1 MGEERQHLL
10 IWGDW
15 CIQILLAILSR
26 YLLLAERFTAW
37 GSTLAGSSRH
47 CPVWATTGSCR
58 PAAPTPCRG
67 PGARR
72 HAHLEHLVLQ
82 LDLPVLLLLGVQVD
96 VVQVPGVGGEG
107 EGGTAQAARP
117 VPLCLLPQVSGS
129 ATLGL

>member
-1 MGEERQHLL
+1 MGEERQNLL

-15 CIQILLAILSR
+15 CIKILLPILSC
-26 YLLLAERFTAW
+26 YLLLAKRFTAW
-37 GSTLAGSSRH
+37 GSTLASSSRD
-47 CPVWATTGSCR
+47 CLVWATTGSCR
-58 PAAPTPCRG
+58 PAAPTPSLG
-67 PGARR
+67 PGATR

-107 EGGTAQAARP
+107 EWGTAEAARP
-117 VPLCLLPQVSGS
+117 APLCLLPQVSGS